1 MNSIDATV
9 NEVLGPVADAMAAVV
24 FYAVPIGDA
33 QVPLIVAWLIGAGL
47 FFTFYLRFINFRG
60 MAEGLRIVSGKRR
73 SPGSS
78 GEISPWGALS
88 TAVSGTVGIGNIGGV
103 AVAISMGG
111 PGATFWLLVAGVLGM
126 ASKCAE
132 CVLGV
137 RYRKIDEN
145 GQVSGGP
152 MYYLRAGFAERG
164 WPLAGRALGGFYAV
178 AMALGCLGAWN
189 MFQSNQVFEQLL
201 VVTGGADG
209 PMAGRSLEVG
219 LLLAVAVGLVLVGG
233 IQSIARVTTR
243 LVPFM
248 ALFYCLGALLV
259 IGLNFDKVPGAFASI
274 WHGAFSPEGI
284 SGGVLGV
291 MMLGFRRAAFSNE
304 AGLGSAAIAH
314 SAVNTHHPA
323 TEGLVGLLEP
333 FIDTVVICT
342 MTALVILTTVYE
354 PSLAGSGIQGVA
366 LTSRAFES
374 TLSWSPASVGLA
386 ALLFA
391 YSTMIAGGYYGLK
404 GWTYLVGDSR
414 VADLSFKLVYCAF
427 VVLGCVLD
435 LDAVLT
441 MSDALLFVVALPN
454 VIGLYVLAPR
464 IRESLD
470 DYFS

>member
-1 MNSIDATV
+1 
-9 NEVLGPVADAMAAVV
+9 
-24 FYAVPIGDA
+24 
-33 QVPLIVAWLIGAGL
+33 
-47 FFTFYLRFINFRG
+47 
-60 MAEGLRIVSGKRR
+60 
-73 SPGSS
+73 
-78 GEISPWGALS
+78 
-88 TAVSGTVGIGNIGGV
+88 
-103 AVAISMGG
+103 
-111 PGATFWLLVAGVLGM
+111 
-126 ASKCAE
+126 
-132 CVLGV
+132 
-137 RYRKIDEN
+137 
-145 GQVSGGP
+145 
-152 MYYLRAGFAERG
+152 
-164 WPLAGRALGGFYAV
+164 
-178 AMALGCLGAWN
+178 
-189 MFQSNQVFEQLL
+189 
-201 VVTGGADG
+201 
-209 PMAGRSLEVG
+209 
-219 LLLAVAVGLVLVGG
+219 
-233 IQSIARVTTR
+233 
-243 LVPFM
+243 M

-374 TLSWSPASVGLA
+374 TLPWAPAAVGLA

-391 YSTMIAGGYYGLK
+391 YSTMIAWGYYGLK

-414 VADLSFKLVYCAF
+414 VAELSFKLVYCAF

-441 MSDALLFVVALPN
+441 MSDALLFAMALPN